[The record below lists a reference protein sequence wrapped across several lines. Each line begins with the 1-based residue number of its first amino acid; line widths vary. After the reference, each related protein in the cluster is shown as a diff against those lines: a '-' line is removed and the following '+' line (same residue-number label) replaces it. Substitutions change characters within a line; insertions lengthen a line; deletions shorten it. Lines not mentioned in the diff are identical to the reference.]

1 MFERIVAALR
11 KAGTVIFKNLWLLIF
26 AFVYTFS
33 GPVLMLGG
41 TGLPILYWGLS
52 GRNFNPELLRKNP
65 VDFLVSHWQLVL
77 YSLAGCLVGFIIYL
91 LIVLFYKGAL
101 TAVVLRSALRS
112 HPWAERVAP
121 GLFWQEGRRRFSAS
135 AATATI
141 ASILPLPPMILL
153 FGLAVLFAGRIFSM
167 IALGRW
173 ESLTELILPA
183 TAGIGLV
190 AVILILTFL
199 ALLWYRFALCAVCVD
214 NLGPAPAM
222 RAAISFVSRQWL
234 LVLGLVIVWLSLGLV
249 NIILSFVL
257 SLSFVF
263 SFIINLWLDTALVVL
278 YIDNR

>member
-1 MFERIVAALR
+1 
-11 KAGTVIFKNLWLLIF
+11 
-26 AFVYTFS
+26 
-33 GPVLMLGG
+33 
-41 TGLPILYWGLS
+41 
-52 GRNFNPELLRKNP
+52 
-65 VDFLVSHWQLVL
+65 
-77 YSLAGCLVGFIIYL
+77 
-91 LIVLFYKGAL
+91 
-101 TAVVLRSALRS
+101 
-112 HPWAERVAP
+112 
-121 GLFWQEGRRRFSAS
+121 
-135 AATATI
+135 
-141 ASILPLPPMILL
+141 
-153 FGLAVLFAGRIFSM
+153 M

>member
-1 MFERIVAALR
+1 MFERIIAALR

-41 TGLPILYWGLS
+41 TGLPILYWWLS
-52 GRNFNPELLRKNP
+52 GRYFNPELLRKNP

-121 GLFWQEGRRRFSAS
+121 GIFWQEGRRRFSAS

-153 FGLAVLFAGRIFSM
+153 LGLMAFYAVRVSSM
-167 IALGRW
+167 IAPGGW
-173 ESLTELILPA
+173 ESLTGLILPV
-183 TAGIGLV
+183 TAGIGLI
-190 AVILILTFL
+190 AVSVL
-199 ALLWYRFALCAVCVD
+199 Y
-214 NLGPAPAM
+214 
-222 RAAISFVSRQWL
+222 Q
-234 LVLGLVIVWLSLGLV
+234 LVLSR
-249 NIILSFVL
+249 
-257 SLSFVF
+257 
-263 SFIINLWLDTALVVL
+263 LWPRPERRSAS
-278 YIDNR
+278 